1 MFSALAFSF
10 VAAAAAASAQD
21 DTSFFVHL
29 ALSSDPTRMFVS
41 WRTNSSSAPASVA
54 YGASPTALT
63 QLATGQSWT
72 FTDSTSREYYLH
84 RATLTGLAPGARVF
98 YRAGGAASAVSS
110 FVATRAREQFSAAAP
125 LRIAWLGDLGYT
137 NGQALDYLLKEAAVG
152 TFDHYV
158 HVGDYAY
165 DLNSANGAIG
175 DLFEGG
181 IEPITRSAP
190 YQGAEG
196 NHEGANGFAH
206 YSNRFAVFSM
216 DNSSAAAGVPGLY
229 PTAWNSHWYSYD
241 VGLVH
246 FVVLSTETYFSY
258 PAGVAVQYAW
268 ADADLAA
275 VDRAKTPWVVVYGHR
290 SVYCSCDTD
299 CDAAATTV
307 RLGPKGDG
315 ALGVEA
321 LFKKHRVDLWV
332 NGHEHECVC
341 WWLRTRAPPPPPPP
355 TALPPPPPPPQL

>member
-84 RATLTGLAPGARVF
+84 RATLTGLSPGARVY
-98 YRAGGAASAVSS
+98 YRAGGAASEVSS
-110 FVATRAREQFSAAAP
+110 FLATRSPPQFSEAAP

-137 NGQALDYLLKEAAVG
+137 NGQALDYLLKESAAG

-165 DLNSANGAIG
+165 DLCSNDGRIG
-175 DLFEGG
+175 DLFEAG
-181 IEPITRSAP
+181 IEPITSTAP
-190 YQGAEG
+190 YMGCE
-196 NHEGANGFAH
+196 
-206 YSNRFAVFSM
+206 
-216 DNSSAAAGVPGLY
+216 
-229 PTAWNSHWYSYD
+229 
-241 VGLVH
+241 LV
-246 FVVLSTETYFSY
+246 
-258 PAGVAVQYAW
+258 W
-268 ADADLAA
+268 
-275 VDRAKTPWVVVYGHR
+275 
-290 SVYCSCDTD
+290 
-299 CDAAATTV
+299 
-307 RLGPKGDG
+307 
-315 ALGVEA
+315 
-321 LFKKHRVDLWV
+321 
-332 NGHEHECVC
+332 
-341 WWLRTRAPPPPPPP
+341 RTPPPKAGFLFARG
-355 TALPPPPPPPQL
+355 TS